1 MSFLSLFL
9 SPLGQW
15 GMVFNARGFVYPK
28 VGRKVGIRR
37 SGSEGRDPKVG
48 MTEKG
53 SLKRLKDLFDQS
65 VLERPAQRIGER
77 YIPTH
82 DEALHNVKYAERDL
96 KQACREYVIGD
107 DESLQQLKTKL
118 WNVEESKRVELSVRP
133 RP

>member
-1 MSFLSLFL
+1 MPGALFIQR
-9 SPLGQW
+9 S
-15 GMVFNARGFVYPK
+15 
-28 VGRKVGIRR
+28 VGR